1 MFSSSIKYHR
11 YYHYPDVSV
20 SKLIN
25 KHDYYLRPLW
35 GNFAETVRVS
45 SEKTGLASCTSF
57 ISLVLSKF
65 VELSFLSGALEEIL
79 SGQQFR
85 SEYGILMRTRIDSS
99 SSVDSFSSSFPSKN
113 IRPRFY
119 ILRINEKFL
128 IVKIHRIHAIC
139 VKYSNSRFFQSFH
152 LFHLSPSSHLFNL
165 HKYLQS
171 DDQLCVINRFN
182 DISTY
187 FIFR

>member
-57 ISLVLSKF
+57 ISLVLFKF

-119 ILRINEKFL
+119 ILRINEIFNCKNTQNTRNMRKIFKLSFL
-128 IVKIHRIHAIC
+128 SII
-139 VKYSNSRFFQSFH
+139 SSLSFVT
-152 LFHLSPSSHLFNL
+152 FVTS
-165 HKYLQS
+165 LQ
-171 DDQLCVINRFN
+171 FA
-182 DISTY
+182 
-187 FIFR
+187 